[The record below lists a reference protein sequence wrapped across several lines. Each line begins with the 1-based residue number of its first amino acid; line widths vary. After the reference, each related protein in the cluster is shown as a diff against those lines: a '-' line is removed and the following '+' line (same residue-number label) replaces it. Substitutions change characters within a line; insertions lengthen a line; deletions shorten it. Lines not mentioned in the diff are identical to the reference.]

1 MTSTAIILVALFTYL
16 AFYTLVTEICSVLR
30 ARAKP
35 PACPCQGFP
44 AFTID
49 HDVEASPVPQSVLD
63 ALSAA
68 RKVH

>member
-1 MTSTAIILVALFTYL
+1 MTSIAICLVALFTYL
-16 AFYTLVTEICSVLR
+16 AFYTLVTEVCSVLR

-44 AFTID
+44 AFAVD
-49 HDVEASPVPQSVLD
+49 HDGEARLFTPASPE
-63 ALSAA
+63 AAA